1 MDIKEIF
8 KDNGILKKK
17 NKNYKK
23 RISQIKA
30 AILLEKAIIDKN
42 HFILEGPCGFG
53 KSIAYLIPSIKN
65 FIETDYNGK
74 IVLVTSNISLQEQ
87 LHNKDLPFVLDVFDE
102 LYPNKRVQ
110 NNIKPAVLK
119 GIGNFLCIDKLED
132 EDFFSKQTLTNKN
145 EMDRLWKYYQNTED
159 GDLTKSDFILSNEMR
174 KLTTVDSVECKS
186 NFCPYK
192 DKCFYTL
199 HRKKA
204 QQAKV
209 VVTNYH
215 MLFSCMNANS
225 SVFNDASLIVFDEA
239 HEAEDILREF
249 NASHVSIGTVEYIE
263 KKIKEIENKLGRK
276 NEILGLEN
284 TEKLSN
290 YAKEFFKGIEERYEK
305 TIYLRAKIIDS
316 QKDLPN
322 NENLVF
328 MLNDTIRRLKKV
340 KINIEQI
347 LDIEGQNQ
355 NNDDTPQEDLGNDDV
370 KSALAVTKTLITT
383 IENMVEMIYRVDDIL
398 QDKNIVMWVE
408 IEKGVVVL
416 GKKNIDVSQ
425 TFKRYF
431 LEKEDDGACKTCIL
445 TSATISVDGNFEYLK
460 NNLGFNLIDK
470 DKVVEFMGKSPFNLT
485 NQELWYLP
493 KDALPG
499 NDENFEKTITNQIE
513 KIIKATGGGVLCLFT
528 SNRNLNLCKSEL
540 SKKHINYK
548 VYAQGD
554 MGRNKLTELFKEDY
568 NSNLLATKSFFT
580 GIDIPGQSLRCI
592 VIDKLPFTSPGDP
605 VNQKLKMR
613 PNYFGRYMLPQ
624 MIITLKQAVGRGVRS
639 VDDKCVICILDER
652 LSTATYKNKV
662 LSSFKYKKNATRSLE
677 KVKNFIADNK

>member
-215 MLFSCMNANS
+215 MLFSCINANS

-383 IENMVEMIYRVDDIL
+383 IENM
-398 QDKNIVMWVE
+398 
-408 IEKGVVVL
+408 
-416 GKKNIDVSQ
+416 
-425 TFKRYF
+425 
-431 LEKEDDGACKTCIL
+431 A
-445 TSATISVDGNFEYLK
+445 
-460 NNLGFNLIDK
+460 
-470 DKVVEFMGKSPFNLT
+470 
-485 NQELWYLP
+485 
-493 KDALPG
+493 
-499 NDENFEKTITNQIE
+499 
-513 KIIKATGGGVLCLFT
+513 
-528 SNRNLNLCKSEL
+528 
-540 SKKHINYK
+540 
-548 VYAQGD
+548 
-554 MGRNKLTELFKEDY
+554 
-568 NSNLLATKSFFT
+568 
-580 GIDIPGQSLRCI
+580 
-592 VIDKLPFTSPGDP
+592 
-605 VNQKLKMR
+605 
-613 PNYFGRYMLPQ
+613 
-624 MIITLKQAVGRGVRS
+624 
-639 VDDKCVICILDER
+639 
-652 LSTATYKNKV
+652 
-662 LSSFKYKKNATRSLE
+662 
-677 KVKNFIADNK
+677 

>member
-1 MDIKEIF
+1 M
-8 KDNGILKKK
+8 
-17 NKNYKK
+17 
-23 RISQIKA
+23 
-30 AILLEKAIIDKN
+30 
-42 HFILEGPCGFG
+42 
-53 KSIAYLIPSIKN
+53 
-65 FIETDYNGK
+65 T
-74 IVLVTSNISLQEQ
+74 
-87 LHNKDLPFVLDVFDE
+87 FVLDVYDK
-102 LYPNKRVQ
+102 LYPNKKVS

-119 GIGNFLCIDKLED
+119 GIGNFLCMDKLED
-132 EDFFSKQTLTNKN
+132 EDFFAKQTLTNKN
-145 EMDRLWKYYQNTED
+145 EMDRLWSYYQKTED
-159 GDLTKSDFILSNEMR
+159 GDLTKSDFLLSNEMR

-249 NASHVSIGTVEYIE
+249 NASQVSIGTVEYIE

-316 QKDLPN
+316 QKDLPDS
-322 NENLVF
+322 ENLVF

-340 KINIEQI
+340 KLNVEQV

-355 NNDDTPQEDLGNDDV
+355 NNEDTPKDDGGNEDF
-370 KSALAVTKTLITT
+370 KSALVVTKTLITT

-416 GKKNIDVSQ
+416 GKKSIDVSQ

-431 LEKEDDGACKTCIL
+431 
-445 TSATISVDGNFEYLK
+445 
-460 NNLGFNLIDK
+460 
-470 DKVVEFMGKSPFNLT
+470 
-485 NQELWYLP
+485 
-493 KDALPG
+493 
-499 NDENFEKTITNQIE
+499 
-513 KIIKATGGGVLCLFT
+513 
-528 SNRNLNLCKSEL
+528 
-540 SKKHINYK
+540 
-548 VYAQGD
+548 
-554 MGRNKLTELFKEDY
+554 
-568 NSNLLATKSFFT
+568 
-580 GIDIPGQSLRCI
+580 
-592 VIDKLPFTSPGDP
+592 
-605 VNQKLKMR
+605 
-613 PNYFGRYMLPQ
+613 
-624 MIITLKQAVGRGVRS
+624 
-639 VDDKCVICILDER
+639 
-652 LSTATYKNKV
+652 
-662 LSSFKYKKNATRSLE
+662 
-677 KVKNFIADNK
+677 

>member
-8 KDNGILKKK
+8 KEDGILKKK

-23 RISQIKA
+23 RISQIQA
-30 AILLEKAIIDKN
+30 AILLEKSLKDKN

-65 FIETDYNGK
+65 LIENDYDGR
-74 IVLVTSNISLQEQ
+74 IILVTSNISLQEQ
-87 LHNKDLPFVLDVFDE
+87 LFDKDLPFVIETFNE
-102 LYPNKRVQ
+102 LYPNKKVDKT
-110 NNIKPAVLK
+110 IVPAVLK
-119 GIGNFLCIDKLED
+119 GIGNFLCMDKLED
-132 EDFFSKQTLTNKN
+132 EDFFSKETLTNKG
-145 EMDRLWKYYQNTED
+145 EMERVWKYYQQTED
-159 GDLTKSDFILSNEMR
+159 GDLTKSDFLLSSEMR

-186 NFCPYK
+186 NFCAYK
-192 DKCFYTL
+192 DKCFYTI

-204 QQAKV
+204 QVAKI

-215 MLFSCMNANS
+215 MLFSCMNVNS
-225 SVFNDASLIVFDEA
+225 NVFNDASVIIFDEV

-249 NASHVSIGTVEYIE
+249 DASHVSIGTVEYIE

-316 QKDLPN
+316 QKDLPDS
-322 NENLVF
+322 ENLVF
-328 MLNDTIRRLKKV
+328 MLNDAVRRLKKV
-340 KINIEQI
+340 KINIEQV

-355 NNDDTPQEDLGNDDV
+355 SDDV
-370 KSALAVTKTLITT
+370 AKEDSDGDSYKSALLVTKSLITT

-416 GKKNIDVSQ
+416 GKKSIDVSK
-425 TFKRYF
+425 TFKKYF
-431 LEKEDDGACKTCIL
+431 LETDEDEREKTCIL

-460 NNLGFNLIDK
+460 NNLGLSKIDSN
-470 DKVVEFMGKSPFNLT
+470 KVVEFMGKSPFDLSS
-485 NQELWYLP
+485 QELWYLP
-493 KDALPG
+493 KDAVAG
-499 NDENFEKTITNQIE
+499 NDERFEENMANQIE
-513 KIIKATGGGVLCLFT
+513 RVIKACDGGVLCLFT
-528 SNRNLNLCKSEL
+528 SNKNLSKCKSQL
-540 SKKHINYK
+540 LRKNIPHKLF
-548 VYAQGD
+548 AQGD
-554 MGRNKLTELFKEDY
+554 MSRSKLTQLFKEDY
-568 NSNLLATKSFFT
+568 NSSLLATKSFFA

-639 VDDKCVICILDER
+639 VNDKCVICILDER

-662 LSSFKYKKNATRSLE
+662 LSSFKYKKSATRNLD
-677 KVKNFIADNK
+677 KVRIFIENNK